1 MALTKITGQVIND
14 TTGLVV
20 GVTTVGGGISATDG
34 FFSGIVTAVGDASFS
49 GNVSVG
55 GTLTYEDVTN
65 IDAVGLVT
73 ARNGIVVGSGITLSK
88 DGDGFFTGIV
98 TATSFKGDGSNLTGI
113 ANATTVTIA
122 DESSDTTCFPLF
134 ATAATGDLA
143 PKSGTNLTFNSSS
156 GALTATSL
164 TGDGSNLTALNATQL
179 TSGTI
184 PDARVSSSSVTQ
196 HVTSFD
202 DTSIRHDISML
213 ALHFADQNNKTAF
226 DLANST
232 IDPME
237 SSDSIATTS
246 DAFFNGTDEYWATSS
261 SSAVNFASGI
271 TDFDVSGL
279 SGTWVPSNFTDGSTS
294 NNAFHTDGSGVGA
307 YFTIDLQAQRTI
319 TQIRINTRSGN
330 VNSVNWQIEGSND
343 GSSFTDT
350 GADLNLSGTTGWQ
363 SVSLSSNNTWRYWKF
378 YKTTSAGAGGYH
390 SELELNGT
398 PDNASGSIISD
409 AYTAPSSRSAV
420 SGVLLYRDVSGTAT
434 LGTDLKVY
442 FSCNNGSN
450 YTEVTSF
457 TALNMAFKTGVKAVT
472 LGKVTCTAGTQIVFK
487 VEWANQSA
495 GSKVTGC
502 QGLATQY

>member
-1 MALTKITGQVIND
+1 MSILNVNKINPVGSGSTITITGIAS
-14 TTGLVV
+14 
-20 GVTTVGGGISATDG
+20 VTNA
-34 FFSGIVTAVGDASFS
+34 
-49 GNVSVG
+49 VSVG
-55 GTLTYEDVTN
+55 N
-65 IDAVGLVT
+65 SVT
-73 ARNGIVVGSGITLSK
+73 ANA
-88 DGDGFFTGIV
+88 FH
-98 TATSFKGDGSNLTGI
+98 GDGSQLTSIPAGQLTG
-113 ANATTVTIA
+113 TIA
-122 DESSDTTCFPLF
+122 DER
-134 ATAATGDLA
+134 
-143 PKSGTNLTFNSSS
+143 
-156 GALTATSL
+156 
-164 TGDGSNLTALNATQL
+164 
-179 TSGTI
+179 I
-184 PDARVSSSSVTQ
+184 SSSSVTQ

-232 IDPME
+232 IDSME

-279 SGTWVPSNFTDGSTS
+279 SGTWVPSYFTDGSTS
-294 NNAFHTDGSGVGA
+294 NNAFHTDSSGVGA
-307 YFTIDLQAQRTI
+307 YFTIDLQQQRTI

-350 GADLNLSGTTGWQ
+350 GADLNLSGTTGWR

-420 SGVLLYRDVSGTAT
+420 SGVLLYRDVTGTAT

-457 TALNMAFKTGVKAVT
+457 TALSMAFKTGVKAVT

-487 VEWANQSA
+487 VEWANQAS

>member
-1 MALTKITGQVIND
+1 MTVINPSS
-14 TTGLVV
+14 
-20 GVTTVGGGISATDG
+20 I
-34 FFSGIVTAVGDASFS
+34 SGITSITMPSGSNVLTVHTNDGAEKFRIDSS
-49 GNVSVG
+49 GNVK
-55 GTLTYEDVTN
+55 
-65 IDAVGLVT
+65 
-73 ARNGIVVGSGITLSK
+73 VGSACTISQ
-88 DGDGFFTGIV
+88 DGDVFFTGV
-98 TATSFKGDGSNLTGI
+98 CTATTLTGAASGLTGALPAISAENLTSIPAAQLTG
-113 ANATTVTIA
+113 TIA
-122 DESSDTTCFPLF
+122 D
-134 ATAATGDLA
+134 
-143 PKSGTNLTFNSSS
+143 
-156 GALTATSL
+156 
-164 TGDGSNLTALNATQL
+164 
-179 TSGTI
+179 
-184 PDARVSSSSVTQ
+184 ARISASSVTQ

-246 DAFFNGTDEYWATSS
+246 DSFFNGTDEYWATSS
-261 SSAVNFASGI
+261 SSAINFASGI
-271 TDFDVSGL
+271 TDFSSSGL
-279 SGTWVPSNFTDGSTS
+279 DGTVNLSLFTDGSTS
-294 NNAFHTDGSGVGA
+294 NNAFHTDSSGVGA
-307 YFTIDLQAQRTI
+307 YFIIDLQAQKTI

-343 GSSFTDT
+343 GASFTDT

-378 YKTTSAGAGGYH
+378 YKTTGASGGGYH
-390 SELELNGT
+390 SELEMNGT

-434 LGTDLKVY
+434 LGTDLKVF
-442 FSCNNGSN
+442 FSCDNGSN

-487 VEWANQSA
+487 VEWANQA
-495 GSKVTGC
+495 AASKVTGC
-502 QGLATQY
+502 QGLAAQY